1 LGSDEKL
8 AFKGATH
15 LGKCIA
21 PEGNTM
27 RNMWLVIKHDI
38 RVILQQRSFWIMT
51 LIVPLVLIGFQA
63 WGATSQS
70 GLLEDMT
77 APAENEATSI
87 PTTADGLPIIG
98 LVDKGQ
104 LIQSTPPDFPSDAF
118 IHFADEGTARAA
130 LDADEIVQY
139 VVIPANYV
147 ETGQLQVFD
156 KDFRILMEGGP
167 EMGVAFDNNGEN
179 LQFLINYNLV
189 EDAQFLR
196 ILANPL
202 PFPQIEAVSI
212 QPEAAAVGAETAVNH
227 ALAATVSSVM
237 PYIFYFLLLMSSSY
251 MMRSVVAEK
260 ENRTVEVLLTSMN
273 ARTLM
278 IGKLMAMSAIVLI
291 QVIVWIGGSVLI
303 LQRGANLLELAAY
316 EFPPGFFIWALLFLL
331 TGYLLFASIMSATGA
346 IANNIREGGQVTWL
360 LVIPLMPTLM
370 FGRLFV
376 EDPNGLLP
384 MILSMFPLS
393 APSAMV
399 TRLAVAE
406 VPFWQLIVSLAG
418 VSITAY
424 IFVMLSARFFQ
435 SQNLL
440 SQQAFDWRRLATGWR
455 K

>member
-1 LGSDEKL
+1 
-8 AFKGATH
+8 
-15 LGKCIA
+15 
-21 PEGNTM
+21 M

-63 WGATSQS
+63 WGATSES
-70 GLLEDMT
+70 GLLENMA
-77 APAENEATSI
+77 APPENEASSVPLTTS
-87 PTTADGLPIIG
+87 GLPIIG
-98 LVDKGQ
+98 LVDEGQ
-104 LIQSTPPDFPSDAF
+104 LIQVTPPDFPSDAF
-118 IHFADEGTARAA
+118 VHFADEDAA
-130 LDADEIVQY
+130 QVALAADEIVQF
-139 VVIPANYV
+139 VLIPENYV
-147 ETGQLQVFD
+147 ETGELAVFD

-167 EMGVAFDNNGEN
+167 EMGVAFDNNGSA
-179 LQFLINYNLV
+179 LQYLINYNLV
-189 EDAQFLR
+189 QDAQFLTT
-196 ILANPL
+196 LANPL
-202 PFPQIEAVSI
+202 PFSQIESVSI
-212 QPEAAAVGAETAVNH
+212 QPAEEVMDAETAVNH
-227 ALAATVSSVM
+227 ALATTVSSVM

-278 IGKLMAMSAIVLI
+278 IGKLIAMSIIVMI

-303 LQRGANLLELAAY
+303 LQRGANLLDLTAY
-316 EFPPGFFIWALLFLL
+316 DFPPGFFIWALLFLL
-331 TGYLLFASIMSATGA
+331 TGYLLFASIMSAAGA

-376 EDPNGLLP
+376 EDPNGVMP
-384 MILSMFPLS
+384 MVLSMFPLS

-399 TRLAVAE
+399 TRLAVAD
-406 VPFWQLIVSLAG
+406 VPFWQLITSLAG

-424 IFVMLSARFFQ
+424 VFVMLSARFFQ

>member
-1 LGSDEKL
+1 
-8 AFKGATH
+8 
-15 LGKCIA
+15 
-21 PEGNTM
+21 M

-63 WGATSQS
+63 WGATSQT
-70 GLLEDMT
+70 GLLEDMA
-77 APAENEATSI
+77 APVEDEVASI
-87 PTTADGLPIIG
+87 PTTVNGLPIIG
-98 LVDKGQ
+98 LIDEGQ
-104 LIQSTPPDFPSDAF
+104 LIQTTPPDFPSDAF
-118 IHFADEGTARAA
+118 VHFADEGAARAA

-139 VVIPANYV
+139 VVIPANYL
-147 ETGQLQVFD
+147 ETGKLQVYD

-167 EMGVAFDNNGEN
+167 EMGVAFDDNGYN

-189 EDAQFLR
+189 EDAQFLTT
-196 ILANPL
+196 LANPV
-202 PFPQIEAVSI
+202 PFQEAEWVSI
-212 QPEAAAVGAETAVNH
+212 QPEEEVAEEETAVNH
-227 ALAATVSSVM
+227 ALASTVSSVL
-237 PYIFYFLLLMSSSY
+237 PYIFYFLLLMSSGY

-278 IGKLMAMSAIVLI
+278 IGKLIAMSIIVMI

-303 LQRGANLLELAAY
+303 LQRGANLLDLAAY
-316 EFPPGFFIWALLFLL
+316 DFPPGFFIWALLFLL
-331 TGYLLFASIMSATGA
+331 TGYVMFASIMSAAGA

-376 EDPNGLLP
+376 EDPNGAMP

-399 TRLAVAE
+399 TRLAVAD

-424 IFVMLSARFFQ
+424 IFVVLSARFFQ

>member
-1 LGSDEKL
+1 
-8 AFKGATH
+8 
-15 LGKCIA
+15 
-21 PEGNTM
+21 M

-38 RVILQQRSFWIMT
+38 QVILQQRSFWIMT
-51 LIVPLVLIGFQA
+51 LIMPIVLIGFQA
-63 WGATSQS
+63 WGATTQT
-70 GLLEDMT
+70 GLFDDLT
-77 APAENEATSI
+77 APVENEATSV
-87 PTTADGLPIIG
+87 PTTAQGLPIIG
-98 LVDKGQ
+98 LVDEGQ
-104 LIQSTPPDFPSDAF
+104 LIQSTPPDFPNDAF
-118 IHFADEGTARAA
+118 VHFVDEDAARASIN
-130 LDADEIVQY
+130 ADEIVQY

-147 ETGQLQVFD
+147 ETGNLTVFD
-156 KDFRILMEGGP
+156 KDFRILMDGGP
-167 EMGVAFDNNGEN
+167 EMGVAFDNNGHL
-179 LQFLINYNLV
+179 LQFLIDYNLV
-189 EDAQFLR
+189 ADAQFLET
-196 ILANPL
+196 LANPV
-202 PFPQIEAVSI
+202 PFQLTEAVSV
-212 QPEAAAVGAETAVNH
+212 QPKEVVVGGETAVNH
-227 ALAATVSSVM
+227 VLAATVSSVM

-278 IGKLMAMSAIVLI
+278 IGKLMAMSVIVMI

-303 LQRGANLLELAAY
+303 LRRGTELLELAAY
-316 EFPPGFFIWALLFLL
+316 DFPRGFFVWAFLFLI
-331 TGYLLFASIMSATGA
+331 TGYLLFASIMSAAGA

-370 FGRLFV
+370 FGRMFV
-376 EDPNGLLP
+376 EDPDGMLP

-406 VPFWQLIVSLAG
+406 VPLWQLFISLAG

-424 IFVMLSARFFQ
+424 IFIVLSARFFQ

-440 SQQAFDWRRLATGWR
+440 SQQSFDWRRLATGWR

>member
-1 LGSDEKL
+1 
-8 AFKGATH
+8 
-15 LGKCIA
+15 
-21 PEGNTM
+21 M

-63 WGATSQS
+63 WGATSQT
-70 GLLEDMT
+70 GLFEDVT
-77 APAENEATSI
+77 APVESETAV
-87 PTTADGLPIIG
+87 PTTANGLPIIG
-98 LVDKGQ
+98 LVDEGQ

-118 IHFADEGTARAA
+118 VHFADEGTARAA
-130 LDADEIVQY
+130 LAADEIVQY

-147 ETGQLQVFD
+147 ETGKLTVFD

-167 EMGVAFDNNGEN
+167 EMGVAFDNNSYQ
-179 LQFLINYNLV
+179 LQLLIDYNLV
-189 EDAQFLR
+189 GDAQFLET
-196 ILANPL
+196 LANPVPL
-202 PFPQIEAVSI
+202 QRMEAVSI
-212 QPEAAAVGAETAVNH
+212 QPEEAMVGEETAVNH
-227 ALAATVSSVM
+227 ALASTVSSVM

-260 ENRTVEVLLTSMN
+260 ENRTVEVLLTSLN

-278 IGKLMAMSAIVLI
+278 IGKLIAMSVIVMI
-291 QVIVWIGGSVLI
+291 QVIVWIGGSVLL
-303 LQRGANLLELAAY
+303 LQRGAEVLELAAY

-331 TGYLLFASIMSATGA
+331 TGYLLFASIMSAAGA

-370 FGRLFV
+370 FGSLFV
-376 EDPNGLLP
+376 EDPNGTMP

-399 TRLAVAE
+399 TRMAVAE
-406 VPFWQLIVSLAG
+406 VPLWQLFVSLAG

-424 IFVMLSARFFQ
+424 IFVVLSARFFQ